1 MATCPKCNGKLK
13 ITDWR
18 PNCPHCGVNL
28 VYYGMEERLLLDAD
42 KAEAEHAHFQKKM
55 DRVKSA
61 YAGSKLNIVRIIL
74 SVLPIP
80 ALLLPLAKMT
90 FGAPFITE
98 SVSVNAISLYNVL
111 SSLNFNAMFSLIES
125 QLLGKTFICYAV
137 SIVAIV
143 LSLLMVLMHLI
154 LLFLSS
160 SPKGKSRNFTL
171 NALAI
176 FFAVVATVAFSIF
189 SKNAAAVFPT
199 VITSGI
205 SFGIFAYIVAILLC
219 IVINILV
226 FNKNIEVKYKEVFV
240 GGIPAD
246 EYFKLVEDGASTE
259 EIRAEMSKRTA
270 EKEAAEAAAK
280 AEEEQKKLAEEEKE
294 TVSK

>member
-90 FGAPFITE
+90 FSAPFITE

-111 SSLNFNAMFSLIES
+111 SSLNFNAMFSLIGS

-219 IVINILV
+219 VVINFLV